1 MRVLFD
7 TNVLFAASTVRGFC
21 QELVEETVHS
31 FTIVWSPQLQ
41 KELIGA
47 LEKKGLRS
55 KAAVLALTAF
65 ADLCE
70 MHSPARLPKRVSRDP
85 DDDVVLGVAV
95 AGKADLI
102 ISGDNDL
109 LVPKKY
115 DRVGIV
121 SPRQF
126 LELLHAQ

>member
-7 TNVLFAASTVRGFC
+7 TNVLFAAFTVKGFC

-31 FTIVWSPQLQ
+31 FTIIWSPELQ
-41 KELIGA
+41 SELVSA
-47 LEKKGLRS
+47 LEKKGLLS
-55 KAAVLALTAF
+55 NAAVLALTAF

-70 MHSPARLPKRVSRDP
+70 MHSPAQLPKRVSRDR

-95 AGKADLI
+95 AGRADLI
-102 ISGDNDL
+102 ISGDHDL
-109 LVPKKY
+109 LVLKKY
-115 DRVGIV
+115 ERVGIV

-126 LELLHAQ
+126 LELLHT